1 MLCQMW
7 SSPSRSGTPVRR
19 STLRESHPHHVEG
32 DPAFVEPVQQH
43 AERVGA
49 GDLQLV
55 GALQIQQESSGVGAG
70 VGQGGAPGLARW
82 PRWDALFGRVRAEG
96 VQAETAY
103 RRLVTRERMAVL
115 CPGSN
120 D

>member
-1 MLCQMW
+1 
-7 SSPSRSGTPVRR
+7 
-19 STLRESHPHHVEG
+19 
-32 DPAFVEPVQQH
+32 VEPIQQH
-43 AERVGA
+43 AEHVGA

-55 GALQIQQESSGVGAG
+55 GALQIQQESSVSVQAS
-70 VGQGGAPGLARW
+70 ARARTWSCTLAALGR
-82 PRWDALFGRVRAEG
+82 LFGRVRAEG

-115 CPGSN
+115 CRGSN